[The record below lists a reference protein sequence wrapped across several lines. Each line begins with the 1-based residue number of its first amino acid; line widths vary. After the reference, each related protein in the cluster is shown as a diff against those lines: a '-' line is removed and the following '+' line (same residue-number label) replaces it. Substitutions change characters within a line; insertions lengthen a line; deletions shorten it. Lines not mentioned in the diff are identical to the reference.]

1 MGIANDKEY
10 EFLDNSQQDEYNIV
24 LKASNGDKLAL
35 EYIITKYR
43 NFVKAKAKSYFLVGA
58 DKEDIIQEGMIG
70 LYKAVRDFDGSKTNS
85 FKCFAEIC
93 ITRQII
99 TAIKTAT
106 RQKHIPLNSYVSLY
120 DDSGQEGEER
130 RTPLIDTIEPVRDND
145 PEVLYLGKKFTEVF
159 IEQLKDTLSPLE
171 NHVLY
176 LHLMGTDY
184 KTIAELLG
192 KSPKSIDNALQRIK
206 AKAEKML
213 DKSE

>member
-1 MGIANDKEY
+1 MTRIRE
-10 EFLDNSQQDEYNIV
+10 LLLRV
-24 LKASNGDKLAL
+24 L
-35 EYIITKYR
+35 R
-43 NFVKAKAKSYFLVGA
+43 NFVCQDRCIPQSRHQ
-58 DKEDIIQEGMIG
+58 KE
-70 LYKAVRDFDGSKTNS
+70 K
-85 FKCFAEIC
+85 
-93 ITRQII
+93 
-99 TAIKTAT
+99 
-106 RQKHIPLNSYVSLY
+106 KHIPLNSYVSLY

>member
-1 MGIANDKEY
+1 MEKYDKVT
-10 EFLDNSQQDEYNIV
+10 DEQLIRDFR
-24 LKASNGDKLAL
+24 NGDREIMDHLMM
-35 EYIITKYR
+35 KY
-43 NFVKAKAKSYFLVGA
+43 KAMVRKKARAMYLFGGEN
-58 DKEDIIQEGMIG
+58 EDLIQEGMIG
-70 LYKAVRDFDGSKTNS
+70 LIKAVRDYDPDQGAS
-85 FKCFAEIC
+85 FASFAELC
-93 ITRQII
+93 VSRQI
-99 TAIKTAT
+99 
-106 RQKHIPLNSYVSLY
+106 NSYVSLY